1 LLLGANVIVLIRV
14 TGLGREN
21 MTSEGKT
28 RPPQFDAAFKAQ
40 FAELVRWRRDVR
52 RFRFDPVD
60 PKLLEKLLA
69 LAACAPSVG
78 LSQPWRFVLVESAE
92 RRRAI
97 RDNFS
102 QANKAALEGYDGER
116 QARYAQLK
124 LEGLTQAPIHLVVCA
139 DETTTQ
145 GHGLGRQT
153 MPETIRY
160 SVVAA
165 IQTLWLAA
173 RAEGLG
179 LGWISILDP
188 DAVRSTLDLPQD
200 WTFIAYLCL
209 GWPEEEH
216 DDPELERHGWQPRAC
231 EEQVKPLKR

>member
-1 LLLGANVIVLIRV
+1 M
-14 TGLGREN
+14 TGE
-21 MTSEGKT
+21 TKS
-28 RPPQFDAAFKAQ
+28 RPPQFDAAFRAQ

-52 RFRFDPVD
+52 RFRNDPVD

-69 LAACAPSVG
+69 LTACAPSVG
-78 LSQPWRFVLVESAE
+78 LSQPWRFVLVESPE
-92 RRRAI
+92 RRLAI
-97 RDNFS
+97 RDNFA
-102 QANKAALEGYDGER
+102 QANKSALEGYGGER
-116 QARYAQLK
+116 QARYARLK
-124 LEGLTQAPIHLVVCA
+124 LEGLTQAPIHLAVCA

-188 DAVRSTLDLPQD
+188 DAVRSTLDLPPQ

-216 DDPELERHGWQPRAC
+216 DDPELERHGWQERMC
-231 EEQVKPLKR
+231 GESVKPLRR